1 MESPGLWG
9 WFGGGT
15 NWEWWVVGVDVDTGG
30 GLAGLDGKLGSVS
43 QEFLGGT
50 AAESLIACWS
60 LQGSVNFLVGTWGVL
75 STTATESGL
84 GVIGSLDG
92 GGEGNISGG
101 LVDEGLLGLHGFV
114 VSETLACSDGS
125 GESSISGGDVSPGL
139 GDSESIGGEESI
151 SLALAS
157 CSTLGAQGLACGG
170 GDGDTGGGA
179 LEESELSLVVINDG
193 LATGLEEGITLSEG
207 AGCSRS
213 ASGGS
218 EGIGLCLLEIGL
230 HGDLS
235 SRWKNLG
242 SESVVFNNCGGVIG
256 DGVVVGSGGD
266 GEVISGPESVVG
278 GIGGELFVSGL

>member
-15 NWEWWVVGVDVDTGG
+15 KWEWWVVGVDVDTGG

-43 QEFLGGT
+43 QEFLGST

-60 LQGSVNFLVGTWGVL
+60 LQGSSNVLVGTWGVL
-75 STTATESGL
+75 STTGTESGL

-101 LVDEGLLGLHGFV
+101 LVDEGLLGSHGFV
-114 VSETLACSDGS
+114 VSETLACSDGL
-125 GESSISGGDVSPGL
+125 GESSVSGGDLDGSS
-139 GDSESIGGEESI
+139 GDGGGVGGEESI
-151 SLALAS
+151 SLGLTS
-157 CSTLGAQGLACGG
+157 GSTLGGQGLACGG

-179 LEESELSLVVINDG
+179 LEEAELSLVVINDG
-193 LATGLEEGITLSEG
+193 LATGLEEGITGSERG
-207 AGCSRS
+207 GGILGS
-213 ASGGS
+213 SGGS
-218 EGIGLCLLEIGL
+218 EGVGLDLEEIGL
-230 HGDLS
+230 DGDIS
-235 SRWKNLG
+235 GQWNDEG
-242 SESVVFNNCGGVIG
+242 SESVVFSNRESVVG

-278 GIGGELFVSGL
+278 GIGGELLVSGL